1 MRKLPIDL
9 YLFALNCI
17 DCFRKVVE
25 EKEKRA
31 KFYDL
36 TLCISVYNIKI
47 SKLYQEGPPDAY
59 SNRAELHPAAFVLRV
74 QKYTFAGN

>member
-1 MRKLPIDL
+1 MMRKLPIDL

-59 SNRAELHPAAFVLRV
+59 SNWAELHPVTFVLRV
-74 QKYTFAGN
+74 QR